1 MKDKMQYY
9 QGLVAG
15 TIPHPPI
22 ADFMGFR
29 VVQAE
34 KGRIVIEM
42 PTRKQMLNSVG
53 AVQGGMVTTI
63 ADASMG
69 MAAVTLLDDS
79 HTAATIE
86 LKINFIRAPG
96 LAKLTATGKIVH
108 QGRKLMMA
116 EADVVNEDGKLVA
129 KATSTLMVLEEG
141 KD

>member
-1 MKDKMQYY
+1 MQYY
-9 QGLVAG
+9 EGLVAG

-22 ADFMGFR
+22 ADFMGFK
-29 VVQAE
+29 VVRAE

-42 PTRKQMLNSVG
+42 TTREEMFNSVG

-69 MAAVTLLDDS
+69 MAAVTLLDDV
-79 HTAATIE
+79 HTAATVE

-96 LAKLTATGKIVH
+96 LAKLTATGRIVH

-116 EADVVNEDGKLVA
+116 EADVVNDEGKLIA
-129 KATSTLMVLEEG
+129 KASSTLMVLDEG
-141 KD
+141 AE